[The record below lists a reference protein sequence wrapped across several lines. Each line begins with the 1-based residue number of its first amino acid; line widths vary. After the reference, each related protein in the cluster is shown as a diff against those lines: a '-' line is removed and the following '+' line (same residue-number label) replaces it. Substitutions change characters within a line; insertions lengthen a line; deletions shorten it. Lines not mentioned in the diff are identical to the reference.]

1 MTDRKSYLRF
11 IALQPLGVVASVADF
26 LRGEAQ
32 GDANR
37 WLDEK
42 LSHDQYM
49 VNAGRWNRLGEVGS
63 EFGFMFAFLLGF
75 LKGRKTGPVALCR
88 SLCHTV

>member
-1 MTDRKSYLRF
+1 MTDRKTDLLSIDIQLVWEMV
-11 IALQPLGVVASVADF
+11 PVAVAAW
-26 LRGEAQ
+26 GEAQ

-37 WLDEK
+37 WPGARAVVK
-42 LSHDQYM
+42 
-49 VNAGRWNRLGEVGS
+49 AGRQTKRWISALKMVS
-63 EFGFMFAFLLGF
+63 EFGFMRTYSLGF